1 MQLQLR
7 QCELWILRRRFFD
20 KIDGIYSKLGL
31 PRLSSASIMRL
42 EQHVG
47 LGYAQSTDEELKF
60 ITDVSRHTGVVL
72 DPVYSGKAARGMAQ
86 DLQQQRN
93 AGDSL
98 TPKRVLF
105 IHTGGLLGL
114 YEKSDQLAPLLQG
127 GWRSFSPSA
136 AQL

>member
-1 MQLQLR
+1 
-7 QCELWILRRRFFD
+7 
-20 KIDGIYSKLGL
+20 
-31 PRLSSASIMRL
+31 MRL

-47 LGYAQSTDEELKF
+47 LGYAQSTEEELKF
-60 ITDVSRHTGVVL
+60 ITEVSRQTGVVL

-86 DLQQQRN
+86 DLQQQRQ
-93 AGDSL
+93 AGD

-127 GWRSFSPSA
+127 GWRNFSPST